1 MILKTRVYGCD
12 FVGLF
17 LLSAGD
23 NIYYSKFLHET
34 KFAKSLEK
42 SKAVKCESHMLGMFF
57 AGNKNGIVGGVP
69 MKNSTLIETNFNALG
84 NLILTNDKGAIISP
98 LIKDKKMEIEK
109 ILGVKTEISTVAGMD
124 LIGSLAIA
132 NNNGV
137 AIHQEATESEMAL
150 IEKTLKVDVDFGT
163 LYRSGFLGSM
173 ATSTD
178 DTLVIAPSILA
189 PEIALLMEILQIE

>member
-23 NIYYSKFLHET
+23 TIYYSKFLHET
-34 KFAKSLEK
+34 NFAKELQTT
-42 SKAVKCESHMLGMFF
+42 KARKCESHMLGMFF
-57 AGNKNGIVGGVP
+57 AGNKNGIVGGLP
-69 MKNSTLIETNFNALG
+69 LKNSTLIETNFNALG
-84 NLILTNDKGAIISP
+84 NLILTNDKGAIVSP
-98 LIKDKKMEIEK
+98 LIKDKKSEIEK
-109 ILGVKTEISTVAGMD
+109 VLGVKTKVSTIAGMD

-132 NNNGV
+132 NNKGV
-137 AIHQEATESEMAL
+137 AVHQETTETEMDL

-173 ATSTD
+173 ATATN
-178 DTLVIAPSILA
+178 DTLIIGPSILA
-189 PEIALLMEILQIE
+189 PEIALLMEILEIE